1 MGLTSKMEVWRLP
14 SLTNMEPRTR
24 VKLAF
29 VLDCTGSMEP
39 WIHAAKTKIGEMVD
53 KVTSEH
59 TEADVEVALV
69 GYRDYD
75 DRERFVI
82 VDFTTPEAV
91 MERLRNVEAEGG
103 GDEAEDVAR
112 ALQQTLGL
120 FWDNAEVRMVVH
132 IADAPA
138 HGVMFHGGHV
148 SDQFPNGDPE
158 GNDPCKSLQ
167 IMSGDG
173 FFYTF
178 VKITS
183 ATDTMLDVFHNA
195 WNGAGVF
202 QVIDLSPQKIG
213 RRQGADML
221 SPSVSRA
228 VSQAIDHY
236 TLSQGK

>member
-1 MGLTSKMEVWRLP
+1 MG
-14 SLTNMEPRTR
+14 
-24 VKLAF
+24 
-29 VLDCTGSMEP
+29 P
-39 WIHAAKTKIGEMVD
+39 WIEAAKTKIGEMVD
-53 KVTSEH
+53 TVTRTHED
-59 TEADVEVALV
+59 ADVEVALV

-82 VDFTTPEAV
+82 VDFTTPGVV
-91 MERLRNVEAEGG
+91 MERLRRVEAEGG

-138 HGVMFHGGHV
+138 HGLMFHSARI

-158 GNDPCKSLQ
+158 GNDPCESLR

-195 WNGAGVF
+195 WTGAGVF
-202 QVIDLSPQKIG
+202 QVIDLSPQRIG
-213 RRQGADML
+213 RRQGADLL

-236 TLSQGK
+236 TLSQDR